1 MVSSL
6 SGRDIRSIAV
16 FMLRHI
22 GDTLLST
29 PTFRALRAAF
39 PSARILAVINEGTQE
54 MLEGNPDIDE
64 ILVFHRRRRDEGGFG
79 RWKEEA
85 ALVRSL
91 RAFGAGVAVNLTEG
105 DRGAILSVLSGARFR
120 VGVTPNRQGF
130 LGKEI
135 LFTHLCGPH
144 DRYRHAVLR
153 DLDVVA
159 AAGIPPADLRL
170 RFSISDEDREKAVRI
185 LREAGIPPGHPFAVV
200 QPTSRWTFKCWTED
214 GMAGVISHLADL
226 GIAPVVTSGPASVE
240 VAQAERIRE
249 RAGGRAVS
257 LAGRLSLKGLGAVIA
272 PARLFVGVDS
282 APMHLSAAVGTPTVA
297 LFGPTGAFNWA
308 PWEGI
313 DWGYSAER
321 KGGTRFVGRHAVVQE
336 EWDCVPCGK
345 DGCGGTKRSRC
356 MEEISLDQVT
366 KAVDR
371 VLAGAAG
378 PVIGSAP

>member
-1 MVSSL
+1 MEGSL
-6 SGRDIRSIAV
+6 LGRDLRAIAV

-29 PTFRALRAAF
+29 PAFHALRAAF
-39 PSARILAVINEGTQE
+39 PSARILAVVNEGTQE
-54 MLEGNPDIDE
+54 MLEGNPDIGE
-64 ILVFHRRRRDEGGFG
+64 ILVFHRHRKNEGGFG

-91 RAFGAGVAVNLTEG
+91 RAFRPDLSVNLTEG
-105 DRGAILSVLSGARFR
+105 DRGAILSVLSGARYR
-120 VGVTPNRQGF
+120 VGVTPNRKGF
-130 LGKEI
+130 LGKDF

-144 DRYRHAVLR
+144 DWLRHAVLR

-170 RFSISDEDREKAVRI
+170 CLSISDKDREKAFRI
-185 LREAGIPPGHPFAVV
+185 LREAGIAAGHPFAVV

-226 GIAPVVTSGPASVE
+226 GFAPVVTSGPAPVE
-240 VAQAERIRE
+240 VAQAERIRV

-257 LAGRLSLKGLGAVIA
+257 LAGCLSLKELGAVIA
-272 PARLFVGVDS
+272 SARLFVGVDS
-282 APMHLSAAVGTPTVA
+282 APMHVAAAVGTPTVA
-297 LFGPTGAFNWA
+297 LFGPSGAFNWA

-313 DWGYSAER
+313 DWGYSAQR

-336 EWDCVPCGK
+336 EWDCIPCGK
-345 DGCGGTKRSRC
+345 DGCEGTKRSQC
-356 MEEISLDQVT
+356 MEEISLDQVIQ
-366 KAVDR
+366 AVDR
-371 VLAGAAG
+371 ILAGAAG
-378 PVIGSAP
+378 PAVGGAA

>member
-1 MVSSL
+1 MAGSL
-6 SGRDIRSIAV
+6 SGRALRSIAV

-39 PSARILAVINEGTQE
+39 PSARILGVVNEGTQG
-54 MLEGNPDIDE
+54 MLEGNPDVDE
-64 ILVFHRRRRDEGGFG
+64 ILVFHRRSREEGGLA

-91 RAFGAGVAVNLTEG
+91 RAFRPELAVNLTEG
-105 DRGAILSVLSGARFR
+105 DRGAILSALSGARFR
-120 VGVTPNRQGF
+120 VGVTPNRKGL
-130 LGKEI
+130 LGKKF
-135 LFTHLCGPH
+135 LFTHLCAPH

-170 RFSISDEDREKAVRI
+170 RFSLSDGDREKADRI
-185 LREAGIPPGHPFAVV
+185 LREAGVAAGDSFAVV
-200 QPTSRWTFKCWTED
+200 QPTSRWTFKCWTDD

-226 GIAPVVTSGPASVE
+226 GIPSVVTSGPASVE

-257 LAGRLSLKGLGAVIA
+257 LAGRLSLKELGAVIA
-272 PARLFVGVDS
+272 SARLFVGVDS
-282 APMHLSAAVGTPTVA
+282 APMHVSAAVGTPTVA

-313 DWGYSAER
+313 DWGYTAER
-321 KGGTRFVGRHAVVQE
+321 KGGTRFVGRHAVVQQ
-336 EWDCVPCGK
+336 EWVCVPCGK

-356 MEEISLDQVT
+356 LEETTLDQVT
-366 KAVDR
+366 GAVDR

-378 PVIGSAP
+378 PVIGDAP

>member
-1 MVSSL
+1 MAGSL
-6 SGRDIRSIAV
+6 LGRDLRSIAV

-29 PTFRALRAAF
+29 PAFHALRSAF
-39 PSARILAVINEGTQE
+39 PSARILAVVNEGTQE
-54 MLEGNPDIDE
+54 MLEGNPDIDG
-64 ILVFHRRRRDEGGFG
+64 ILVFHRRRRNEGGFG

-85 ALVRSL
+85 ALARSL
-91 RAFGAGVAVNLTEG
+91 RAFRPEAAVNLTEG
-105 DRGAILSVLSGARFR
+105 DRGAIFSMLSGARFR
-120 VGVTPNRQGF
+120 VGVAPNRKGF
-130 LGKEI
+130 LGKEF
-135 LFTHLCGPH
+135 LFTHLCGSH

-170 RFSISDEDREKAVRI
+170 RFSISDEHREKAVRI
-185 LREAGIPPGHPFAVV
+185 LREAGIAAGRPFAVV

-214 GMAGVISHLADL
+214 GMAGVISHLSDL
-226 GIAPVVTSGPASVE
+226 GFAPVVTSGPAPEE

-257 LAGRLSLKGLGAVIA
+257 LAGKLSLKELGAVIA
-272 PARLFVGVDS
+272 SARLFVGIDS
-282 APMHLSAAVGTPTVA
+282 APMHVSAAVGTPTVA

-313 DWGYSAER
+313 DWGYTPDRPA
-321 KGGTRFVGRHAVVQE
+321 GTRHVGRHAVVQMEWECLARGKE
-336 EWDCVPCGK
+336 EGRK
-345 DGCGGTKRSRC
+345 NAG
-356 MEEISLDQVT
+356 MEEITLDRVT
-366 KAVDR
+366 ETVDR

-378 PVIGSAP
+378 PTLGGGS

>member
-1 MVSSL
+1 MANSL
-6 SGRDIRSIAV
+6 PGRDLRSIAV

-29 PTFRALRAAF
+29 PTFRALRAGF
-39 PSARILAVINEGTQE
+39 PSARILAVVNEGTQE
-54 MLEGNPDIDE
+54 MLEGNPDIDG
-64 ILVFHRRRRDEGGFG
+64 ILVFHRHRRSEAGFG

-91 RAFGAGVAVNLTEG
+91 RAFGAELTVNLTEG
-105 DRGAILSVLSGARFR
+105 DRGAILSLLSGARFR
-120 VGVTPNRQGF
+120 VGVTPRGKGF
-130 LGKEI
+130 LGKEF

-170 RFSISDEDREKAVRI
+170 RFSLSDGDREKAIRI
-185 LREAGIPPGHPFAVV
+185 LRGAGIAADHPFAVV
-200 QPTSRWTFKCWTED
+200 QPTSRWTFKCWTEE
-214 GMAGVISHLADL
+214 GMAGLVSNLADL
-226 GIAPVVTSGPASVE
+226 GIAPVVTSGPAPVE

-257 LAGRLSLKGLGAVIA
+257 LAGRLSLKELGAVIA
-272 PARLFVGVDS
+272 SARLFVGVDS
-282 APMHLSAAVGTPTVA
+282 APMHVSAAVGTPTVA

-313 DWGYSAER
+313 DWGYTPDRPA
-321 KGGTRFVGRHAVVQE
+321 GTRHVGRHFVVQK
-336 EWDCVPCGK
+336 EWDCLEREKQEGRK
-345 DGCGGTKRSRC
+345 NAG
-356 MEEISLDQVT
+356 MEEISLDEVT
-366 KAVDR
+366 EAVDH

-378 PVIGSAP
+378 PVIGSVP

>member
-1 MVSSL
+1 MAGSL
-6 SGRDIRSIAV
+6 PGQDLRAIAV

-29 PTFRALRAAF
+29 PTFHALRAAF
-39 PSARILAVINEGTQE
+39 PSARILAVVNEGTQE
-54 MLEGNPDIDE
+54 MLDGNPDIDE
-64 ILVFHRRRRDEGGFG
+64 ILVFQRRRRDEGGIG
-79 RWKEEA
+79 RWKEES

-91 RAFGAGVAVNLTEG
+91 RAFGPGLAVNLTEG
-105 DRGAILSVLSGARFR
+105 DRGAILSALSGARFR
-120 VGVTPNRQGF
+120 VGVAPNRKGF
-130 LGKEI
+130 FGKQL

-170 RFSISDEDREKAVRI
+170 RLSISDEDREKAVRI
-185 LREAGIPPGHPFAVV
+185 LRKAGIAAGDPFAVV

-214 GMAGVISHLADL
+214 GMAGALSHLADL
-226 GIAPVVTSGPASVE
+226 GIAPVVTSGPAPVE

-257 LAGRLSLKGLGAVIA
+257 LAGRLSLKELAAVIA

-282 APMHLSAAVGTPTVA
+282 APMHVSAAVGTPTVA

-313 DWGYSAER
+313 DWGYTPDRPA
-321 KGGTRFVGRHAVVQE
+321 GTRHVGRHAVVQV
-336 EWDCVPCGK
+336 EWDRLERGK
-345 DGCGGTKRSRC
+345 AEGRKNAG

-366 KAVDR
+366 EAVDR

-378 PVIGSAP
+378 QGIGDAS

>member
-1 MVSSL
+1 MAGSL
-6 SGRDIRSIAV
+6 PGRDLRSVAV

-29 PTFRALRAAF
+29 PTFHALRAAF
-39 PSARILAVINEGTQE
+39 PSARILAVVNEGTQE
-54 MLEGNPDIDE
+54 MLDGNPDIDE
-64 ILVFHRRRRDEGGFG
+64 ILVFHRRRRDEGGIG

-91 RAFGAGVAVNLTEG
+91 RAFGPGLAVNLTEG
-105 DRGAILSVLSGARFR
+105 DRGAILSALSGARFR
-120 VGVTPNRQGF
+120 VGVAPNRKGF
-130 LGKEI
+130 FGKQL

-170 RFSISDEDREKAVRI
+170 RLSISDEDREKAVRI
-185 LREAGIPPGHPFAVV
+185 LREAGIAAGDPFAVV

-214 GMAGVISHLADL
+214 GMAGALSHLADL
-226 GIAPVVTSGPASVE
+226 GIAPVVTSGPSPVE

-257 LAGRLSLKGLGAVIA
+257 LAGRLSLKELGAVIA

-282 APMHLSAAVGTPTVA
+282 APMHVSAAVGTPTVA

-313 DWGYSAER
+313 DWGYTPDRPA
-321 KGGTRFVGRHAVVQE
+321 GTRHVGRHAVVQV
-336 EWDCVPCGK
+336 EWDRLERGK
-345 DGCGGTKRSRC
+345 AEGRKNAG

-366 KAVDR
+366 EAVDR

-378 PVIGSAP
+378 QGIGDAS

>member
-1 MVSSL
+1 MAGSL
-6 SGRDIRSIAV
+6 PGRDLRSIAV

-29 PTFRALRAAF
+29 PAFHALRAAF
-39 PSARILAVINEGTQE
+39 PSARILAVVNEGTQE
-54 MLEGNPDIDE
+54 MLDGNPDIDE
-64 ILVFHRRRRDEGGFG
+64 ILVFHRRRRNEGGIG
-79 RWKEEA
+79 RWREEA

-91 RAFGAGVAVNLTEG
+91 RIFRAGLAVNLTEG

-120 VGVTPNRQGF
+120 VGVAPNRRGF

-135 LFTHLCGPH
+135 LFTHLCEPH

-170 RFSISDEDREKAVRI
+170 RLSISDGVRETAART
-185 LREAGIPPGHPFAVV
+185 LLEAGIAAGRPFAVV

-226 GIAPVVTSGPASVE
+226 GIAPVVTSGPAPVE

-257 LAGRLSLKGLGAVIA
+257 LAGRLSLKELGAVIA
-272 PARLFVGVDS
+272 SARLFVGVDS
-282 APMHLSAAVGTPTVA
+282 APMHVSAAVGTPTVA

-313 DWGYSAER
+313 DWGYTPDHPA
-321 KGGTRFVGRHAVVQE
+321 GTRYVGRHAVVQAE
-336 EWDCVPCGK
+336 RDCLERGK
-345 DGCGGTKRSRC
+345 KEGRKNAG

-366 KAVDR
+366 EAVDR

-378 PVIGSAP
+378 PTIGSAS

>member
-1 MVSSL
+1 MAGSL
-6 SGRDIRSIAV
+6 LGQDLRSIAV

-29 PTFRALRAAF
+29 PTFHALRAAF
-39 PSARILAVINEGTQE
+39 PSARILAVVNEGTQE
-54 MLEGNPDIDE
+54 MLEGNPDIDD
-64 ILVFHRRRRDEGGFG
+64 ILVFDRRRRNEGGFG

-91 RAFGAGVAVNLTEG
+91 RSFRAGLAVNLTEG
-105 DRGAILSVLSGARFR
+105 DRGAILSVLSGARHR
-120 VGVTPNRQGF
+120 VGVTPNRKGF
-130 LGKEI
+130 LGKEV

-170 RFSISDEDREKAVRI
+170 RLPISDEDREKAARI
-185 LREAGIPPGHPFAVV
+185 LNEAGIPAGHPFVVV

-226 GIAPVVTSGPASVE
+226 GFAPVVTSGPAPVE

-249 RAGGRAVS
+249 RAGERAVS
-257 LAGRLSLKGLGAVIA
+257 LAGRLSLKELGGVIA
-272 PARLFVGVDS
+272 SARLFVGVDS
-282 APMHLSAAVGTPTVA
+282 APMHVSAAVRTPTVA

-308 PWEGI
+308 PWEGV
-313 DWGYSAER
+313 DWGYSAQR
-321 KGGTRFVGRHAVVQE
+321 KGGTRFVGRHAVVQQ

-366 KAVDR
+366 EAIDR

-378 PVIGSAP
+378 SGIGDAS

>member
-1 MVSSL
+1 MGGSL
-6 SGRDIRSIAV
+6 PGRDLRAIAV

-29 PTFRALRAAF
+29 PAFHALRSAF
-39 PSARILAVINEGTQE
+39 PSARILAVVNEGTQE
-54 MLEGNPDIDE
+54 MLEGNPDIDG
-64 ILVFHRRRRDEGGFG
+64 ILVFHRRRRNEGGVG

-85 ALVRSL
+85 GLVRSL
-91 RAFGAGVAVNLTEG
+91 RAFGAEMTVNLTEG
-105 DRGAILSVLSGARFR
+105 DRGAILSALSGARFR
-120 VGVTPNRQGF
+120 IGVTPNRKGF

-170 RFSISDEDREKAVRI
+170 RFPISDEDREKAVRI
-185 LREAGIPPGHPFAVV
+185 LRAAGIAAGHPFAVV

-226 GIAPVVTSGPASVE
+226 GFAPVVTSGPAPVE

-257 LAGRLSLKGLGAVIA
+257 LAGRLSLKELGAVIA
-272 PARLFVGVDS
+272 SARLFVGVDS
-282 APMHLSAAVGTPTVA
+282 APMHVSAAVGTPTVA

-313 DWGYSAER
+313 DWGYTPDRPA
-321 KGGTRFVGRHAVVQE
+321 GTRYIGRHAVVQKERDCLERGKE
-336 EWDCVPCGK
+336 EGRK
-345 DGCGGTKRSRC
+345 NAG

-366 KAVDR
+366 EAVDR

-378 PVIGSAP
+378 PGIGGAS